1 MISLYPYQ
9 QQMVEDIRQAY
20 RKKFRAPLL
29 VSPTGSG
36 KTVLFSYMSKAHA
49 EKKGRVL
56 ILVHRQELIEQV
68 SETLERFSVEHG
80 FIAASHSRYR
90 PDARVWV
97 ASVFSVARRLL
108 RLSWMPSLI
117 IVDEAHH
124 AAASTTW
131 GKVLAAF
138 PNAHKLGVTATPIR
152 LSGEGLAD
160 SFDTLIQ
167 GPTTQQLID
176 DGYLSRFRVF
186 CPSSPD
192 LSSVHKRVGDYVTKE
207 LEVAVDR
214 PSLTGD
220 AVSHYMRHAKDRQAV
235 AFCVSVQHAK
245 HVAEQF
251 CNAGIQANCIDGSL
265 PDNWRREIIKNFRSG
280 HLKVLTSCDLISE
293 GFDVPAIQ
301 CGISLRPT
309 MSLGLWLQQFGRC
322 LRTAP
327 GKTDTVFLDHA
338 GNALR
343 HGLPTD
349 DRCWSLEGSR
359 GKRNT
364 ERIPSV
370 RICKKCFA
378 ANKSTAQ
385 VCAQCGK
392 AFDAKP
398 REVSKKDGELEELTP
413 ELLAARDERIKQ
425 GRANS
430 LEALIELGTKRGYK
444 NPRKWGEFV
453 MRARLV
459 KKQRT
464 VRMVDSD

>member
-1 MISLYPYQ
+1 MISLYSPQ
-9 QQMVEDIRQAY
+9 LAVVESIRAAY
-20 RKKFRAPLL
+20 RQRFRAPLL
-29 VSPTGSG
+29 VAPTGFG
-36 KTVLFSYMSKAHA
+36 KTVIFSFMSRAHA

-68 SETLERFSVEHG
+68 SETLTRFEVAHD
-80 FIAASHSRYR
+80 FIAPGRHSNPYCK
-90 PDARVWV
+90 VKIG
-97 ASVFSVARRLL
+97 SVFTVHRRM
-108 RLSWMPSLI
+108 RHMSWSPTLI

-131 GKVLAAF
+131 GKVIATF
-138 PNAHKLGVTATPIR
+138 PDAHKLGVTATPIR

-167 GPTTQQLID
+167 GPTTQELID
-176 DGYLSRFRVF
+176 AGYLSRFRVF
-186 CPSSPD
+186 CPSTPD
-192 LSSVHKRVGDYVTKE
+192 LTGVHRRMGEYAHKE
-207 LEVAVDR
+207 LELAVDR
-214 PSLTGD
+214 PSLTGN
-220 AVSHYMRHAKDRQAV
+220 AVDHYLRHAKDRQAV

-251 CNAGIQANCIDGSL
+251 MAAGISAQSIDGSL
-265 PDNWRREIIKNFRSG
+265 PDAWRRGIVQDFREG
-280 HLKVLTSCDLISE
+280 RLKILTSCDLISE
-293 GFDVPAIQ
+293 GFDVPNISA
-301 CGISLRPT
+301 GISLRPT

-349 DRCWSLEGSR
+349 DRCWSLEGTR

-378 ANKSTAQ
+378 ANKATASA
-385 VCAQCGK
+385 CASCGHP
-392 AFDAKP
+392 FEAKP
-398 REVSKKDGELEELTP
+398 REVSKKEGELKELTP
-413 ELLAARDERIKQ
+413 EASAALAERRKQ
-425 GRANS
+425 GQVQS
-430 LEALIELGTKRGYK
+430 LQALIELGRMRGYK
-444 NPRKWGEFV
+444 SPERWAEYVWKGRE
-453 MRARLV
+453 M
-459 KKQRT
+459 KKQRK
-464 VRMVDSD
+464 VSL

>member
-9 QQMVEDIRQAY
+9 QQMVEDIRSVY
-20 RKKFRAPLL
+20 RRKFRAPLL
-29 VSPTGSG
+29 VAPTGSG
-36 KTVLFSYMSKAHA
+36 KTVLFCDMSMRHA

-68 SETLERFSVEHG
+68 SETLDRFDVTHGVVGQERRFQDAAVMIGSVFTVIRRMARFSK
-80 FIAASHSRYR
+80 
-90 PDARVWV
+90 P
-97 ASVFSVARRLL
+97 
-108 RLSWMPSLI
+108 PTLI

-138 PNAHKLGVTATPIR
+138 PQAHKLGVTATPIR

-192 LSSVHKRVGDYVTKE
+192 LSSVHKRVGDFVTKE

-220 AVSHYMRHAKDRQAV
+220 AVDHYMRHAKDRQAV

-251 CNAGIQANCIDGSL
+251 MAAGISAQSIDGSL
-265 PDNWRREIIKNFRSG
+265 PTEWRKGIVRDFREGR
-280 HLKVLTSCDLISE
+280 LKILTSCDLISE
-293 GFDVPAIQ
+293 GFDVPNIA

-322 LRTAP
+322 LRTAQ
-327 GKTDTVFLDHA
+327 GKPDTIFLDHA

-349 DRCWSLEGSR
+349 EREWSLAGTR
-359 GKRNT
+359 GTKRSD

-398 REVSKKDGELEELTP
+398 REVSKKEGELEELTP
-413 ELLAARDERIKQ
+413 EAMAALAERKKQ
-425 GRANS
+425 GRAQS
-430 LEALIELGTKRGYK
+430 LEALTELGKLRGYK
-444 NPRKWGEFV
+444 SPERWAEHIWQ
-453 MRARLV
+453 ARNM
-459 KKQRT
+459 KKQRK
-464 VRMVDSD
+464 VS

>member
-9 QQMVEDIRQAY
+9 QQMVEAIRAAY
-20 RKKFRAPLL
+20 RQKFRAPLL

-36 KTVLFSYMSKAHA
+36 KTVLFSFMSKAHA
-49 EKKGRVL
+49 EKNGRVL

-68 SETLERFSVEHG
+68 SETLNRFAVG
-80 FIAASHSRYR
+80 HSLFQARLRYA
-90 PDARVWV
+90 PHRVQV
-97 ASVFSVARRLL
+97 GSVFTVHRRLAKME
-108 RLSWMPSLI
+108 WKPTLI

-131 GKVLAAF
+131 GKVLAEF
-138 PNAHKLGVTATPIR
+138 PDAHKLGVTATPIR
-152 LSGEGLAD
+152 LSGEGLDD

-186 CPSSPD
+186 CPSTPD
-192 LSSVHKRVGDYVTKE
+192 LSAVHKRVGDYVTKD

-214 PSLTGD
+214 ASLTGD
-220 AVSHYMRHAKDRQAV
+220 AVDHYMRLAKDRQAV

-245 HVAEQF
+245 HVADQF
-251 CNAGIQANCIDGSL
+251 MSAGIPAQSIDGRM
-265 PDNWRREIIKNFRSG
+265 PDDWRRGAVRDFREG
-280 HLKVLTSCDLISE
+280 RLKILTSCDLISE

-322 LRTAP
+322 LRVSP
-327 GKTDTVFLDHA
+327 GKSDTVFLDHA

-349 DRCWSLEGSR
+349 DRQWSLAGTRE
-359 GKRNT
+359 KRNA

-378 ANKSTAQ
+378 ANKSTAST
-385 VCAQCGK
+385 CAQCGK

-398 REVSKKDGELEELTP
+398 REVSKKEGELEELTP
-413 ELLAARDERIKQ
+413 EMMAARAERVKQ
-425 GRANS
+425 GRTQS
-430 LEALIELGTKRGYK
+430 LEALIELGKMRGYK
-444 NPRKWGEFV
+444 SPEKWAQHV
-453 MRARLV
+453 YHARNL
-459 KKQRT
+459 KRQRR
-464 VRMVDSD
+464 VG